1 MKLKKL
7 LAALLCIAML
17 ACCAPIAFAAEDTA
31 TVTFWFANGD
41 EIKTALEL
49 TVSDGLA
56 EDFGYTVAESDHNGQ
71 AIDVVTVMDVLV
83 AAHKEFYGDAFTK
96 ETAQDYLMMNNS
108 FITKAFELET
118 SNLGFTIN
126 DATPHDDTF
135 VEAYGGYTGYAV
147 DTARV
152 QDGDRVCLFA
162 IKDAYWSDVLPQF
175 ESTSIEAAPGEAFTF
190 SADGYSVVYY
200 GCCTQDMIDQNT
212 SPLAGVTVEYTQD
225 FQTFTTVGTFDADGD
240 LSVTLPEE
248 GTYYLVVRGTFDD
261 PDMGELPV
269 VASFCTV
276 EVKEPEPDTSG
287 AKYIPIFVRPVI
299 CFKNHA
305 LTLGI
310 RVFFH
315 DFKKVAPDKSV
326 AYTFSI
332 SLQAIKDLF
341 NK

>member
-7 LAALLCIAML
+7 IAALLCVALL

-31 TVTFWFANGD
+31 TVMFWFANGD

-49 TVSDGLA
+49 TVSDGMA
-56 EDFGYTVAESDHNGQ
+56 EDFGYTVAETDHAGA
-71 AIDVVTVMDVLV
+71 AIDTVTVMDVLV

-96 ETAQDYLMMNNS
+96 DTAEDYLMMSNS

-118 SNLGFTIN
+118 SNLGFVIN
-126 DATPHDDTF
+126 DATPHDDTY

-152 QDGDRVCLFA
+152 QDGDRVCLFT
-162 IKDAYWSDVLPQF
+162 IQDAYWSDVLPQF
-175 ESTSIEAAPGEAFTF
+175 SSTTIEAVAGEAFTF
-190 SADGYSVVYY
+190 SADGYSVIYY
-200 GCCTQDMIDQNT
+200 GCSTQDVIEENT
-212 SPLAGVTVEYTQD
+212 SPLAGATVEYTQD
-225 FQTFTTVGTFDADGD
+225 FKTFTEVGTLDADGK

-248 GTYYLVVRGTFDD
+248 GTYYLVVRGTVDD
-261 PDMGELPV
+261 EEMGELPV
-269 VASFCTV
+269 VANICTV
-276 EVKEPEPDTSG
+276 EVKPDLSG
-287 AKYIPIFVRPVI
+287 AKYIPVFARPVI

-305 LTLGI
+305 ITLGI

-315 DFKKVAPDKSV
+315 DSKKIAPDKSV
-326 AYTFSI
+326 AYTI
-332 SLQAIKDLF
+332 SLSLQTFKISF